1 MEILRFF
8 EILWDSM
15 RFFEILWHPP
25 GISPFQQHNKSGN
38 WQQNW
43 HSLQFY
49 WTFLWKSW
57 DSLRLFEILWDSLE
71 PMGQDA
77 TWESFSCY
85 LGQLIGDW
93 NGFWG
98 GGGGCSCQQ
107 TTQGEI
113 QLTAMEI
120 DWDSAEDSRIR
131 AMIVIWFE
139 FLFPSSSS
147 SFLLL
152 LFHFIL
158 LSFHI
163 FDEERNATD
172 RSKFFRSPICARIAS
187 ISIQKSMKI

>member
-1 MEILRFF
+1 MEPPRGIDIQFSYSEDHGIFFRMLTDSLKFF
-8 EILWDSM
+8 EILWDSL
-15 RFFEILWHPP
+15 RFFGIYRGFLRSSNTIKLEIDNKIDFHFNSIEHFYGNLEILWDSLRFYEILWHPP

-57 DSLRLFEILWDSLE
+57 DSLRFFEILWDSLE

-98 GGGGCSCQQ
+98 G
-107 TTQGEI
+107 E
-113 QLTAMEI
+113 AV
-120 DWDSAEDSRIR
+120 AVASRR
-131 AMIVIWFE
+131 RKV
-139 FLFPSSSS
+139 
-147 SFLLL
+147 
-152 LFHFIL
+152 
-158 LSFHI
+158 
-163 FDEERNATD
+163 
-172 RSKFFRSPICARIAS
+172 
-187 ISIQKSMKI
+187 KSN